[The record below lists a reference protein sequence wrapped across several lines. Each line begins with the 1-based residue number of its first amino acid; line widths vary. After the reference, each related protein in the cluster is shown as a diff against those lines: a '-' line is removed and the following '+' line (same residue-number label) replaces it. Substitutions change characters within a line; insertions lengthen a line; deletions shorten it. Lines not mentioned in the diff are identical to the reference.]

1 MGKAISA
8 SNAVVN
14 AVEMAAAMFGVRCY
28 RMNSRTFKV
37 IGAGGRERP
46 MFMGQWKDE
55 LGVVF
60 YKGMADLLLTPRVT
74 IHQKTSLIHIPI
86 NTPAS
91 MPSNLIIACVPLW
104 VECKS
109 GSGVLTKEQ
118 KAFRDDV
125 VKAGA
130 FYIEAHDSADEVI
143 AWFEAMQVRK

>member
-1 MGKAISA
+1 MAKSVSA

-14 AVEMAAAMFGVRCY
+14 AVETAAAMFGVRSY
-28 RMNSRTFKV
+28 RMNSRVFRVT
-37 IGAGGRERP
+37 GAGGRERP

-55 LGVVF
+55 LGTV
-60 YKGMADLLLTPRVT
+60 YHKGMADLLLTPR
-74 IHQKTSLIHIPI
+74 IAFNQKTSLVHIPI

-91 MPSNLIIACVPLW
+91 SPSNLISVCVPLW

-118 KAFRDDV
+118 KAFRNDV

-130 FYIEAHDSADEVI
+130 FYIEAHDSADDVI
-143 AWFEAMQVRK
+143 AWFESMQVRR